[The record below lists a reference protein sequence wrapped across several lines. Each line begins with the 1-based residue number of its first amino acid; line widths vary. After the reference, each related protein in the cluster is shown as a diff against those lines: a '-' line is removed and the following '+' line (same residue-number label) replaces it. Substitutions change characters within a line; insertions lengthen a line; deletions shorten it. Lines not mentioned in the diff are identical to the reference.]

1 VSVPF
6 DGLAGASDYL
16 MVSAT
21 VLYALAMVGYLV
33 EMAFGGQGRVARTLG
48 AAPAG
53 ETRAAPAPVPAGV
66 GAAGTPDVGPSDVG
80 PSDVGPS
87 DPATSAPGAGPGAP
101 AQRPPRP
108 VPERIGRSAVTLTV
122 LAFVLHVGAV
132 AARGVSAGR
141 VPWGNMYEFSTAGA
155 LAAVAVFLVL
165 LARQPVRYLGGVVMI
180 VVVLSMGTALTVLY
194 TESARLVPA
203 LDSYWLVIHVS
214 AAVTCAG
221 IFTVST
227 AATLLYLVA
236 ARHDRRSAAYLPTW
250 GVSRAVRRLASPETL
265 DRLAYR
271 MIAFGFPL
279 WTFAVIA
286 GAIWAEAA
294 WGRYWGWDPKET
306 WAFITWVVY
315 AGYLHA
321 RATAGWRGRRAGL
334 VALVAYAA
342 FVFNYVGVN
351 LFLNGLHSYAGV

>member
-6 DGLAGASDYL
+6 DGLAEASDYL

-21 VLYALAMVGYLV
+21 VIYAVAMVGYLV

-48 AAPAG
+48 ADVREPA
-53 ETRAAPAPVPAGV
+53 AV
-66 GAAGTPDVGPSDVG
+66 
-80 PSDVGPS
+80 
-87 DPATSAPGAGPGAP
+87 GAGPGPAPGSPGSASPGAVTPPAP
-101 AQRPPRP
+101 AAPRPPRS
-108 VPERIGRSAVTLTV
+108 VPERVGRSAVTLTV
-122 LAFVLHVGAV
+122 LAFALHLGGVV
-132 AARGVSAGR
+132 ARGASAGR

-165 LARQPVRYLGGVVMI
+165 LARQPVRYLGGVVMV
-180 VVVLSMGTALTVLY
+180 VVVLTMGTALTVLY

-227 AATLLYLVA
+227 AATVLYLVA
-236 ARHDRRSAAYLPTW
+236 ERHDRRTAAYLPTW
-250 GVSRAVRRLASPETL
+250 GVSRAVRRLASPQTL

-271 MIAFGFPL
+271 TIAFGFPL

-315 AGYLHA
+315 ACYLHA
-321 RATAGWRGRRAGL
+321 RATAGWRGRRAAL

-342 FVFNYVGVN
+342 FLFNYVGVN